1 MVLWRRKKNMT
12 IRDLAKLA
20 GVSVATVS
28 RSLNDSPLVQ
38 EATKQKILKLAD
50 EVGFELNAIAR
61 GLATSKVNTIGVIL
75 PREYDQFG
83 QQLYY
88 SSLLND
94 LRGTLERAN
103 YDVIVTFLTNRFT
116 GKSNI
121 LSLVNRRKVDG
132 LIILQETLE
141 HELLDFLEK
150 KNVPYIFSHY
160 PPNFDDISVDAVYA
174 DHLWGGK
181 LAGEYLA
188 SLGCQHMMC
197 IGAENKVNEFVLRE
211 RGFARALATHGL
223 DFSEEHVLYS
233 PLTFND
239 GYRIVREHASA
250 FQAAEAVFV
259 VTDLLAFGVIAGLKD
274 IGLAIPQDISVI
286 GYDDIPLA
294 AMLKPTLT
302 TIHQPREDIAKKT
315 CKRLIEKIQHAE
327 KSLAKIKETIR
338 PHLIVRESCKKP
350 PREKI

>member
-1 MVLWRRKKNMT
+1 MT

-50 EVGFELNAIAR
+50 EMGFELNAIAR

-75 PREYDQFG
+75 PVEYDQFG
-83 QQLYY
+83 HQLYY
-88 SSLLND
+88 SSLLSD

-103 YDVIVTFLTNRFT
+103 YDIIVTFSTNRFT

-150 KNVPYIFSHY
+150 KTVPYIFSHY
-160 PPNFDDISVDAVYA
+160 PPSSEDISVDAVYP

-181 LAGEYLA
+181 LAGEHLA
-188 SLGCQHMMC
+188 SLRCRRMMC
-197 IGAENKVNEFVLRE
+197 ISAENKVNEFVLRV
-211 RGFARALATHGL
+211 RGFARALTTQGL
-223 DFSEEHVLYS
+223 DFSEEQVLYV

-239 GYRIVREHASA
+239 GYRIVREHASV
-250 FQAAEAVFV
+250 FQAADAVFV

-274 IGLAIPQDISVI
+274 IGLAIPQDISVV

-302 TIHQPREDIAKKT
+302 TVHQPREEIAKKT
-315 CKRLIEKIQHAE
+315 CRRLIEKIQHPE

-338 PHLIVRESCKKP
+338 PYLVVRETSQPLSRKK
-350 PREKI
+350 

>member
-1 MVLWRRKKNMT
+1 MT
-12 IRDLAKLA
+12 IRDLARLA

-50 EVGFELNAIAR
+50 EMGFELNAIAR

-75 PREYDQFG
+75 PVEYDQFG
-83 QQLYY
+83 HQLYY
-88 SSLLND
+88 SSLLSD

-103 YDVIVTFLTNRFT
+103 YDIIVTFSTNRFT

-121 LSLVNRRKVDG
+121 LSLVNRKKVDG

-160 PPNFDDISVDAVYA
+160 PPSSEDISVDAVYP

-181 LAGEYLA
+181 LAGEHLA
-188 SLGCQHMMC
+188 SLGCRRMMC
-197 IGAENKVNEFVLRE
+197 ISAENKINEFTLRV
-211 RGFARALATHGL
+211 RGFARALMAEGL
-223 DFSEEHVLYS
+223 DFFEEQVLYV

-239 GYRIVREHASA
+239 GYRIVREHASV
-250 FQAAEAVFV
+250 FQAADAVFV

-274 IGLAIPQDISVI
+274 IGLAIPQDISVV

-302 TIHQPREDIAKKT
+302 TVHQPREDIAKKT
-315 CKRLIEKIQHAE
+315 CRRLIEKIQHPE

-338 PHLIVRESCKKP
+338 PHLIVRESCKKLC
-350 PREKI
+350 REKT